1 MHISYNF
8 ALKKQVNYESVKCL
22 RIILDKNLF
31 WKPQINQLYKKDSS
45 EGVPLAKFTYFTLYE
60 VQMHTA

>member
-22 RIILDKNLF
+22 RIILDNNLD
-31 WKPQINQLYKKDSS
+31 WKPQINQLCKKDTSA
-45 EGVPLAKFTYFTLYE
+45 GVPLAKFAYFALYE